1 MINLFDTHC
10 HMDDAAFDGDREA
23 VIASLPQKG
32 VDRILWCGT
41 DLESSLEAASY
52 AGRFGYIY
60 FACGFFPHNTD
71 KMDAEALRRLEEL
84 AKTPKCVAIG
94 EIGLDYHYE
103 GASRQR
109 QISALES
116 QLELARRV
124 GLPAVLHER
133 DALPDMLALLRRCG
147 VNNGVIHCF
156 SGSKETA
163 REYLDM
169 GLYISFTG
177 LLTFKSARLAPEA
190 AKFAPRD
197 RVLIETDSPY
207 MTPAPFRGERNDP
220 SRVAL
225 VAARLA
231 ELWGISPQEAA
242 DITNENARRLFAIA
256 K

>member
-1 MINLFDTHC
+1 
-10 HMDDAAFDGDREA
+10 
-23 VIASLPQKG
+23 
-32 VDRILWCGT
+32 
-41 DLESSLEAASY
+41 
-52 AGRFGYIY
+52 
-60 FACGFFPHNTD
+60 
-71 KMDAEALRRLEEL
+71 MDAEALRRLEEL

-133 DALPDMLALLRRCG
+133 DALPDMLALLKRCG

-207 MTPAPFRGERNDP
+207 MTPVPFRGERNDP

-242 DITNENARRLFAIA
+242 DITNENARRLFGIA